1 MNFGNPNNGSRKS
14 FYKQSADA
22 AGHCTEQGCP
32 LLLAMELCLIF
43 AGVTSG
49 FSGLFIAFLL
59 FCQHPVI
66 YKPDTSKCFCKQFL
80 LYFIGIDPKP
90 VYYVHIFSPPVSRC
104 TGGSLLPDLQ
114 ILFFDQTAAG
124 AFIGIDKFTEFR
136 LRMGTEH
143 DMDMVLIVIPLFQ
156 GDMIFGRDIFKDF
169 SCAIRDRIIQDLFP
183 VLYDQ
188 DQMIIE

>member
-1 MNFGNPNNGSRKS
+1 MKE
-14 FYKQSADA
+14 SAMTAVMD
-22 AGHCTEQGCP
+22 
-32 LLLAMELCLIF
+32 
-43 AGVTSG
+43 
-49 FSGLFIAFLL
+49 
-59 FCQHPVI
+59 
-66 YKPDTSKCFCKQFL
+66 
-80 LYFIGIDPKP
+80 
-90 VYYVHIFSPPVSRC
+90 HIFIDLDDGDYLTPVSYTHLDVYKRQ
-104 TGGSLLPDLQ
+104 TQEAEALTPEHFLPELLPDLR